1 VPKLDAEFLVAAP
14 RLKAVFYAA
23 GSVKC
28 FATPESYK
36 RGIMISSAW
45 QAKTFPVTECLHAT
59 SRLMLDPWKNA

>member
-1 VPKLDAEFLVAAP
+1 MPKLDAEFLAATP

-23 GSVKC
+23 GSVKY

-36 RGIMISSAW
+36 RGIMISRAW
-45 QAKTFPVTECLHAT
+45 QAKTFPITEYSHAT

>member
-1 VPKLDAEFLVAAP
+1 MLNLDAEFLAATP

-36 RGIMISSAW
+36 RGIMISRAW
-45 QAKTFPVTECLHAT
+45 QAKTFRVTEYSQAT
-59 SRLMLDPWKNA
+59 SHLMVERWKNA